1 MCKLSIQ
8 SFRPSDG
15 GNQGK
20 NPDGAMAR
28 HPRSVW
34 WISHPAHPW
43 FLLQLRQHDDLPDIL
58 HEVIVLSLTNLYT
71 SLDCCRQHGSPDLTY
86 ADFIVVQSV
95 WGMTQGLIMPLSGYI
110 SRFPPPH
117 QKSDITIVFS
127 CFPGWPGP
135 GPPCCWAAWYSPWA
149 LQWPGDWGVYSH
161 VSWIVIWRI
170 VTMIP
175 KPIA

>member
-110 SRFPPPH
+110 SRCPPPS
-117 QKSDITIVFS
+117 SDIRQHTRVFMFS
-127 CFPGWPGP
+127 RLTGP
-135 GPPCCWAAWYSPWA
+135 RAAMLLGCLIFSLGA
-149 LQWPGDWGVYSH
+149 A
-161 VSWIVIWRI
+161 
-170 VTMIP
+170 VTR
-175 KPIA
+175 